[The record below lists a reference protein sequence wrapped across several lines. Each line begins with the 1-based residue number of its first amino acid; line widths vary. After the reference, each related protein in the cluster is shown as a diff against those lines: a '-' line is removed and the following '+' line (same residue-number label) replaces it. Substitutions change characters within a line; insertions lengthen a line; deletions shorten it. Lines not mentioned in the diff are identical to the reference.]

1 MYRFNC
7 ADLKKNCLLVAGTE
21 SKYLFLEN
29 LKNGNSYLNLE
40 SQLLMD
46 SLGSLE
52 GQPGG
57 SFRPLRNK
65 F

>member
-29 LKNGNSYLNLE
+29 LKNGNSCIWLKLDFSGDRSQNLTIR
-40 SQLLMD
+40 LKCY
-46 SLGSLE
+46 
-52 GQPGG
+52 
-57 SFRPLRNK
+57 NK
-65 F
+65 